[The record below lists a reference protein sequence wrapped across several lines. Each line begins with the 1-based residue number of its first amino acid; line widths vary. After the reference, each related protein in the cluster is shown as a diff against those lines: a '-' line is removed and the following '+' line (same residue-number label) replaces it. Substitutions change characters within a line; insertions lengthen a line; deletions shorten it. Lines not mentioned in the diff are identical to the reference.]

1 MYYWLY
7 FAQFSPIWKKRID
20 EFKGISNEKTLS
32 IILGNKSK
40 SIKILYGGSVNE
52 VNASSILKLENV
64 DGALV
69 GGASLNTKKFIEI
82 CSSIW
87 DK

>member
-1 MYYWLY
+1 M
-7 FAQFSPIWKKRID
+7 
-20 EFKGISNEKTLS
+20 
-32 IILGNKSK
+32 
-40 SIKILYGGSVNE
+40 YGGSVNE

-64 DGALV
+64 VGSLV